1 MFLFYLYS
9 VPPQV
14 LGSKPLNG
22 NAEKLRL
29 KLWDGEVEMTQAV
42 LCLEGREDLDVPSQ
56 FSIIKLEG
64 VRVKQAGTNWAA
76 IISGYQMLRSGTKVG
91 RKLEVTLNQVW
102 GPGLGNAVTP
112 PATSSQLASNL
123 STPAK
128 ARSTSSQPPTAPQL
142 SQVKRNLAESFGSP
156 EPKRLASGGQA
167 SHPVASITPFSN
179 KFTLKVRVEQMGSPR
194 RLNTRNFSGSV
205 LDCVL
210 TDASG
215 QIKLTA
221 WSKDG
226 QDDVTKMEAAL
237 KEGGTYLV
245 SGGKVK
251 MVQNTAYNSTGHQYD
266 LTWNQFTRVEG
277 PLAGETVQL
286 NYKFVPL
293 AQVAKL
299 DEGAVVDVIGWVQ
312 DQGSA
317 STFESRKSGREVTKR
332 EVVLAD
338 TTGTLVLT
346 LWAEKAKEFKSAGKV
361 IAVRGAKVQ
370 EFQGVKNIQTSF
382 GGSYEVEPKVE
393 GLAELVEWGQRQTP
407 ANANPGSVARLAGE
421 VVTLSQVQEAV
432 VQGRA
437 ESKFTVAASPTRIN
451 QDNLFY
457 RAHNPAGE
465 GKCRKK
471 VQEEAGLENKFT
483 CRCGSRGIPLEETVL
498 RYMVRLCLADCSTYE
513 WAIMFDAE
521 TLFGCTAQQLHELRE
536 ASEEEFQKKLQALLF
551 VQQLW
556 TVGGKM
562 EAYQGENRVK
572 LTLLEARKVDWEEKR
587 ESLWEEIVKME
598 NELEISHEEEWGYDL
613 TDVLQRMGRN

>member
-1 MFLFYLYS
+1 M
-9 VPPQV
+9 
-14 LGSKPLNG
+14 
-22 NAEKLRL
+22 
-29 KLWDGEVEMTQAV
+29 
-42 LCLEGREDLDVPSQ
+42 
-56 FSIIKLEG
+56 
-64 VRVKQAGTNWAA
+64 
-76 IISGYQMLRSGTKVG
+76 
-91 RKLEVTLNQVW
+91 
-102 GPGLGNAVTP
+102 
-112 PATSSQLASNL
+112 
-123 STPAK
+123 
-128 ARSTSSQPPTAPQL
+128 
-142 SQVKRNLAESFGSP
+142 
-156 EPKRLASGGQA
+156 
-167 SHPVASITPFSN
+167 
-179 KFTLKVRVEQMGSPR
+179 
-194 RLNTRNFSGSV
+194 

-293 AQVAKL
+293 AQVATL

>member
-1 MFLFYLYS
+1 M
-9 VPPQV
+9 

-64 VRVKQAGTNWAA
+64 VRVKQAGANWAA

-293 AQVAKL
+293 AQVASL

-483 CRCGSRGIPLEETVL
+483 CRCGSRGIPPEETVL

-613 TDVLQRMGRN
+613 TDVLQRMGRS

>member
-1 MFLFYLYS
+1 M
-9 VPPQV
+9 

-64 VRVKQAGTNWAA
+64 VRVKQAGANWAA

-102 GPGLGNAVTP
+102 GPGLGDAVTP

-293 AQVAKL
+293 AQVASL

-393 GLAELVEWGQRQTP
+393 GLAELVEWAQRQTP

-483 CRCGSRGIPLEETVL
+483 CRCGSRGIPPEETVL

-613 TDVLQRMGRN
+613 TDVLQRMGRS

>member
-9 VPPQV
+9 VLPQV

-56 FSIIKLEG
+56 YSIIKLEG
-64 VRVKQAGTNWAA
+64 VRVKQAGANWAA

-91 RKLEVTLNQVW
+91 RKLEATPNQVW
-102 GPGLGNAVTP
+102 GPGLTDAVTP
-112 PATSSQLASNL
+112 PAASSQLASNL

-128 ARSTSSQPPTAPQL
+128 ARSTSSKPPTAPQL

-237 KEGGTYLV
+237 KEGSTYLV

-293 AQVAKL
+293 AQVASL

-393 GLAELVEWGQRQTP
+393 GLAELVEWGERQTP

-471 VQEEAGLENKFT
+471 VQEEAGQENKFT
-483 CRCGSRGIPLEETVL
+483 CRCGSRGIPPEETVL

-598 NELEISHEEEWGYDL
+598 NELAISHEEEWGYDL
-613 TDVLQRMGRN
+613 TDVLQRMGRS

>member
-1 MFLFYLYS
+1 
-9 VPPQV
+9 
-14 LGSKPLNG
+14 
-22 NAEKLRL
+22 
-29 KLWDGEVEMTQAV
+29 MTQAV
-42 LCLEGREDLDVPSQ
+42 LCLEGREDLDVPST
-56 FSIIKLEG
+56 FSVIKLEG
-64 VRVKQAGTNWAA
+64 VRVKKAGANWAA
-76 IISGYQMLRSGTKVG
+76 IISGYQMLKSGAKVG
-91 RKLEVTLNQVW
+91 RKLEASASQVW
-102 GPGLGNAVTP
+102 GGLGDAVTP
-112 PATSSQLASNL
+112 PAASSLSSKL

-128 ARSTSSQPPTAPQL
+128 ARPTSSQTPPAPQL
-142 SQVKRNLAESFGSP
+142 SQVKRNLAESFGNP
-156 EPKRLASGGQA
+156 EPKRLAAGGQA
-167 SHPVASITPFSN
+167 THPVAGITPYSN
-179 KFTLKVRVEQMGSPR
+179 KFTLKVRVENMGSPR

-210 TDASG
+210 TDATG

-226 QDDVTKMEAAL
+226 QDDVAKMEASL

-277 PLAGETVQL
+277 PLAGPPVQL
-286 NYKFVPL
+286 NYNFVPL
-293 AQVAKL
+293 ARVAEL
-299 DEGAVVDVIGWVQ
+299 DEGAVVDVMGWVQ
-312 DQGSA
+312 DPGSA
-317 STFESRKSGREVTKR
+317 TTFESRKSGREVTKR

-346 LWAEKAKEFKSAGKV
+346 LWAEKAKEFSSEGKV

-382 GGSYEVEPKVE
+382 GGSYEVEPNVE
-393 GLAELVEWGQRQTP
+393 GVAELVAWGKEQRPT
-407 ANANPGSVARLAGE
+407 NNSGSVARLAGE
-421 VVTLSQVQEAV
+421 VVTLSQVQDAV
-432 VQGRA
+432 IQGRP

-457 RAHNPAGE
+457 RAHNPVGD

-471 VQEEAGLENKFT
+471 VQEEAGQENSFT
-483 CRCGSRGIPLEETVL
+483 CRCGSRGIPATETML

-513 WAIMFDAE
+513 WAVMFDAE
-521 TLFGCTAQQLHELRE
+521 TLFGCTAQQLHDLRQ
-536 ASEEEFQKKLQALLF
+536 ASEEEFQKKVEELLF
-551 VQQLW
+551 VEQLW

-572 LTLLEARKVDWEEKR
+572 LTLLEARKMAWEERR
-587 ESLWEEIVKME
+587 EALWEEIVRME
-598 NELEISHEEEWGYDL
+598 SDLGVSHEEEWGLDL
-613 TDVLQRMGRN
+613 TEVLERMGRA

>member
-1 MFLFYLYS
+1 M
-9 VPPQV
+9 

-42 LCLEGREDLDVPSQ
+42 LCLEGREDLDVPSP

-64 VRVKQAGTNWAA
+64 VRVKQAGANWAA

-102 GPGLGNAVTP
+102 GPGLGDAVTP
-112 PATSSQLASNL
+112 PAASSQLASNL

-293 AQVAKL
+293 AQVASL

-613 TDVLQRMGRN
+613 TDVLQRMGRS

>member
-1 MFLFYLYS
+1 M
-9 VPPQV
+9 

-42 LCLEGREDLDVPSQ
+42 LCLEGREDLDVPSP

-64 VRVKQAGTNWAA
+64 VRVKQAGANWAA

-293 AQVAKL
+293 AQVASL

-346 LWAEKAKEFKSAGKV
+346 LWAEKAKDFKSAGKV

>member
-9 VPPQV
+9 VLPQV

-42 LCLEGREDLDVPSQ
+42 LCLEGREDLDVPSP

-102 GPGLGNAVTP
+102 GPGLGDAVTP
-112 PATSSQLASNL
+112 PAASSQLASNL

-293 AQVAKL
+293 AQVASL

-317 STFESRKSGREVTKR
+317 STFESRKSGREVTK
-332 EVVLAD
+332 
-338 TTGTLVLT
+338 
-346 LWAEKAKEFKSAGKV
+346 S
-361 IAVRGAKVQ
+361 
-370 EFQGVKNIQTSF
+370 
-382 GGSYEVEPKVE
+382 
-393 GLAELVEWGQRQTP
+393 
-407 ANANPGSVARLAGE
+407 
-421 VVTLSQVQEAV
+421 
-432 VQGRA
+432 
-437 ESKFTVAASPTRIN
+437 
-451 QDNLFY
+451 
-457 RAHNPAGE
+457 
-465 GKCRKK
+465 
-471 VQEEAGLENKFT
+471 
-483 CRCGSRGIPLEETVL
+483 
-498 RYMVRLCLADCSTYE
+498 
-513 WAIMFDAE
+513 
-521 TLFGCTAQQLHELRE
+521 
-536 ASEEEFQKKLQALLF
+536 
-551 VQQLW
+551 
-556 TVGGKM
+556 
-562 EAYQGENRVK
+562 
-572 LTLLEARKVDWEEKR
+572 
-587 ESLWEEIVKME
+587 
-598 NELEISHEEEWGYDL
+598 
-613 TDVLQRMGRN
+613 

>member
-1 MFLFYLYS
+1 M
-9 VPPQV
+9 

-64 VRVKQAGTNWAA
+64 VRVKQAGANWAA

-102 GPGLGNAVTP
+102 GPGLGDAVTP

-293 AQVAKL
+293 AQVASL

-432 VQGRA
+432 VQGKA

-483 CRCGSRGIPLEETVL
+483 CRCGSRGIPPEETVL

-613 TDVLQRMGRN
+613 TDVLQRMGRS

>member
-1 MFLFYLYS
+1 M
-9 VPPQV
+9 

-64 VRVKQAGTNWAA
+64 VRVKQAGANWAA

-293 AQVAKL
+293 AQVASL

-393 GLAELVEWGQRQTP
+393 GLAELVEWAQRQTP

-613 TDVLQRMGRN
+613 TDVLQRMGRS

>member
-1 MFLFYLYS
+1 MLA
-9 VPPQV
+9 
-14 LGSKPLNG
+14 SKPLNG

-42 LCLEGREDLDVPSQ
+42 LCLEGKEDLDVPSP

-64 VRVKQAGTNWAA
+64 VRVKQAGANWAA

-102 GPGLGNAVTP
+102 GPGLGDAVTP
-112 PATSSQLASNL
+112 PAASSQLASNL

-293 AQVAKL
+293 AQVATL

-346 LWAEKAKEFKSAGKV
+346 LWAEKAKEFKSAGRV

-483 CRCGSRGIPLEETVL
+483 CRCGSRGIPPEETVL

-613 TDVLQRMGRN
+613 TDVLQRMGRS

>member
-1 MFLFYLYS
+1 M
-9 VPPQV
+9 

-64 VRVKQAGTNWAA
+64 VRVKQAGANWAA

-293 AQVAKL
+293 AQVASL

-393 GLAELVEWGQRQTP
+393 GLAELVEWAQRQTP

-483 CRCGSRGIPLEETVL
+483 CRCGSRGIPPEETVL

-613 TDVLQRMGRN
+613 TDVLQRMGRS

>member
-1 MFLFYLYS
+1 MLA
-9 VPPQV
+9 
-14 LGSKPLNG
+14 SKPLNG

-42 LCLEGREDLDVPSQ
+42 LCLEGKEDLDVPSP

-64 VRVKQAGTNWAA
+64 VRVKQAGANWAA

-102 GPGLGNAVTP
+102 GPGLGDAVTP
-112 PATSSQLASNL
+112 PAASSQLASNL

-293 AQVAKL
+293 AQVATL

-346 LWAEKAKEFKSAGKV
+346 LWAEKAKDFKSAGKV

-483 CRCGSRGIPLEETVL
+483 CRCGSRGIPPEETVL

>member
-1 MFLFYLYS
+1 M
-9 VPPQV
+9 

-64 VRVKQAGTNWAA
+64 VRVKQAGANWAA

-102 GPGLGNAVTP
+102 GPGLSDAVTP
-112 PATSSQLASNL
+112 PAASSQLASNL

-245 SGGKVK
+245 SGGKEK
-251 MVQNTAYNSTGHQYD
+251 MVQNTAYNSTGHQYV

-293 AQVAKL
+293 AQVATL

-393 GLAELVEWGQRQTP
+393 GLAELVEWAQRQTP

-483 CRCGSRGIPLEETVL
+483 CRCGSRGIPPEETVL

-613 TDVLQRMGRN
+613 TDVLQRMGRS

>member
-1 MFLFYLYS
+1 M
-9 VPPQV
+9 

-22 NAEKLRL
+22 SAEKLRL

-42 LCLEGREDLDVPSQ
+42 LCLEGREDLDVPSN
-56 FSIIKLEG
+56 FSVIRLEG
-64 VRVKQAGTNWAA
+64 VRVKKAGANWAA
-76 IISGYQMLRSGTKVG
+76 IISGYQMLKSGTKVG
-91 RKLEVTLNQVW
+91 RKLEASASQVW
-102 GPGLGNAVTP
+102 GGLGDAITP
-112 PATSSQLASNL
+112 PAAASSHSNQQIA
-123 STPAK
+123 TPAK
-128 ARSTSSQPPTAPQL
+128 ARPASSSQPPPAPQL

-156 EPKRLASGGQA
+156 EPKRLAAGGQA
-167 SHPVASITPFSN
+167 THPVASITPYSN

-210 TDASG
+210 TDATG

-226 QDDVTKMEAAL
+226 QDDVAKMEAAL

-277 PLAGETVQL
+277 PLAGEAVQL
-286 NYKFVPL
+286 NYNFVPL
-293 AQVAKL
+293 ARVVEL
-299 DEGAVVDVIGWVQ
+299 DEGAVVDVMGWVQ

-317 STFESRKSGREVTKR
+317 STFESRKSGKEVTKR

-346 LWAEKAKEFKSAGKV
+346 LWAEKAKEFNSGGKV

-382 GGSYEVEPKVE
+382 GGSYEVEPNVE
-393 GLAELVEWGQRQTP
+393 GLAELVAWGNEQRP
-407 ANANPGSVARLAGE
+407 SNNSGSVAGLAGE
-421 VVTLSQVQEAV
+421 VVTLSQVQDAV
-432 VQGRA
+432 IQGRA
-437 ESKFTVAASPTRIN
+437 ESRFTVAASPTRIN

-471 VQEEAGLENKFT
+471 VQEEAGGQEDRFT
-483 CRCGSRGIPLEETVL
+483 CRCGSRGIPAHETVL

-521 TLFGCTAQQLHELRE
+521 TLFGCTAQELHELRQT
-536 ASEEEFQKKLQALLF
+536 SEEEFQKKVEQLLF
-551 VQQLW
+551 VEQLW

-572 LTLLEARKVDWEEKR
+572 LTLMEARKVGWEERR
-587 ESLWEEIVKME
+587 ESLWEEIVRME
-598 NELEISHEEEWGYDL
+598 TELGASHEEEWGYDL
-613 TDVLQRMGRN
+613 TEVLQRMGRS

>member
-1 MFLFYLYS
+1 M
-9 VPPQV
+9 

-64 VRVKQAGTNWAA
+64 VRVKQAGANWAA

-91 RKLEVTLNQVW
+91 RKLEVTLNHVW
-102 GPGLGNAVTP
+102 APGLGDAVTP

-293 AQVAKL
+293 AQVASL

>member
-1 MFLFYLYS
+1 M
-9 VPPQV
+9 

-64 VRVKQAGTNWAA
+64 VRVKQAGANWAA

-102 GPGLGNAVTP
+102 GPGLSDAVTP
-112 PATSSQLASNL
+112 PAASSQLASNL

-251 MVQNTAYNSTGHQYD
+251 MVQNTAYNSTGHQYV

-293 AQVAKL
+293 AQVASL

-483 CRCGSRGIPLEETVL
+483 CRCGSRGIPPEETVL

-613 TDVLQRMGRN
+613 TDVLQRMGRS

>member
-1 MFLFYLYS
+1 M
-9 VPPQV
+9 

-64 VRVKQAGTNWAA
+64 VRVKQAGANWAA

-102 GPGLGNAVTP
+102 GPGLSDAVTP
-112 PATSSQLASNL
+112 PAASSQLASNL

-293 AQVAKL
+293 AQVASL

-483 CRCGSRGIPLEETVL
+483 CRCGSRGIPPEETVL

>member
-9 VPPQV
+9 VLPQV

-64 VRVKQAGTNWAA
+64 VRVKQAGANWAA

-102 GPGLGNAVTP
+102 GPGLSDAVTP
-112 PATSSQLASNL
+112 PAASSQLASNL

-293 AQVAKL
+293 AQVASL

-483 CRCGSRGIPLEETVL
+483 CRCGSRGIPPEETVL